1 MALKDLTGI
10 YADIYKHQK
19 DNALK
24 DGIAEL
30 QTKVTALAALAND
43 LKAKYNA
50 AVTLINELKAD
61 MSAHTHGGVTAGEAN
76 TAAAA
81 TISATNSSVSS
92 VADVTI

>member
-50 AVTLINELKAD
+50 AVTLINELKTD
-61 MSAHTHGGVTAGEAN
+61 LSAHTTAGLPLGR
-76 TAAAA
+76 TAPQLGQQFLLL
-81 TISATNSSVSS
+81 IVRQLLSPM
-92 VADVTI
+92 